1 MARTSAA
8 FEQSKEAAV
17 GLTDGQDRHGRP
29 EPEQSPHQPP
39 QLSPPG
45 TPPCK
50 PAAPPDVG
58 VPSPGRD
65 AMGEQEAWD
74 DLGRATP
81 PPRDAADPRKVA
93 CFPHASSLGSAA
105 EAGCPVRGRGGR
117 GLCARWTR
125 APHPSSPGTVC
136 VSRPRRGRSEEGPSE
151 LDQEPPA
158 SGSRRTR
165 ALNSENRKRT

>member
-29 EPEQSPHQPP
+29 EPEQSPQQPP

-65 AMGEQEAWD
+65 EMGEQEAWD
-74 DLGRATP
+74 DLGRATQ

-105 EAGCPVRGRGGR
+105 EAGCPVQGRGGAACVLAGPGPR
-117 GLCARWTR
+117 TLHLPAQSASHDHAEEGLRRDRRSWTR
-125 APHPSSPGTVC
+125 SRLHRAVAEPG
-136 VSRPRRGRSEEGPSE
+136 R
-151 LDQEPPA
+151 
-158 SGSRRTR
+158 
-165 ALNSENRKRT
+165 